1 MSTATWAH
9 GSRGWLGA
17 YFVTMRPYLLFVSG
31 AAGLVGEA
39 LATHRSR
46 MDQLLVFIPLFLAYG
61 LGQALTD
68 TFQTDT
74 DSISAPYRPLVH
86 GELSV
91 ESVRWTSLF
100 GLGVSSLLL
109 CRFSVWV
116 LMPATLAV
124 LGLLA
129 YTPCKRRYW
138 AGPACN
144 SIVVA
149 LLPVIG
155 SLALAR
161 SPALAL
167 RDSRLLPLALSV
179 FGSYAVFVII
189 GYLKDVE
196 ADRQTGYDTL
206 AVRFGNRVT
215 VLVSAAHALLGALGS
230 IALLFP
236 QLSGRPFNS
245 AMGPGLALWGF
256 GFTGL
261 IVSHG
266 LGWSVTRDDQA
277 HRAIGWSV
285 RGFLAL
291 HLGEAVLIDRTLMP
305 FVLGLLLA
313 FEVTL
318 ALRPARSQI

>member
-1 MSTATWAH
+1 MSTTTWTH

-31 AAGLVGEA
+31 AAGLAGEA
-39 LATHRSR
+39 LAANRS
-46 MDQLLVFIPLFLAYG
+46 MTKQLLVFIPLFFAYG

-68 TFQTDT
+68 TYQTDT
-74 DSISAPYRPLVH
+74 DSVSAPYRPLVR
-86 GELSV
+86 GEISV
-91 ESVRWTSLF
+91 EAVRWTSLI
-100 GLGVSSLLL
+100 GLVTSSLLL
-109 CRFSVWV
+109 YLFSPWV
-116 LMPATLAV
+116 LVPATLAV

-144 SIVVA
+144 SMVVA

-155 SLALAR
+155 SIALTR
-161 SPALAL
+161 SPTLAL

-206 AVRFGNRVT
+206 PVRFGNRVA
-215 VLVSAAHALLGALGS
+215 VLVSAAHALLGATGS
-230 IALLFP
+230 IALLYP
-236 QLSGRPFNS
+236 QLTGRPYDS

-261 IVSHG
+261 IISHG
-266 LGWSVTRDDQA
+266 LAWSVTRDDQA
-277 HRAIGWSV
+277 HRAVGWSV
-285 RGFLAL
+285 RAFLAL
-291 HLGEAVLIDRTLMP
+291 HLGEAALVDRALMP

>member
-1 MSTATWAH
+1 MCTTTLTH
-9 GSRGWLGA
+9 GSRGCFGA
-17 YFVTMRPYLLFVSG
+17 YFITMRPYLLFVSG

-39 LATHRSR
+39 LVTHRSR
-46 MDQLLVFIPLFLAYG
+46 IEQLIVFIPLFFAYG

-74 DSISAPYRPLVH
+74 DSVSAPYRPLVR
-86 GELSV
+86 GEISV
-91 ESVRWTSLF
+91 EAVRWTSLI
-100 GLGVSSLLL
+100 GLVTSSLLL
-109 CRFSVWV
+109 CTFSPWV
-116 LMPATLAV
+116 LVPATLAV

-144 SIVVA
+144 SMVVA

-155 SLALAR
+155 SIALTR

-206 AVRFGNRVT
+206 PVRFGNRVA
-215 VLVSAAHALLGALGS
+215 VLVSAAHALLGAIGS

-236 QLSGRPFNS
+236 QLSMKPFNT
-245 AMGPGLALWGF
+245 AMGPGLVLWGF

-261 IVSHG
+261 IISHG
-266 LGWSVTRDDQA
+266 LAWSVTRDGQA

-285 RGFLAL
+285 RAFLAL
-291 HLGEAVLIDRTLMP
+291 HLGEAILIDRTLTP
-305 FVLGLLLA
+305 FVLALLLA